1 MESAKF
7 YMVSWRD
14 ISRSGSCIPHLPS
27 SIPCFPREEK
37 LTSAL
42 RKHVKTGE
50 MWVYLKNVGAP
61 EKCGNVIWLNVGA
74 PKKCGNVIWLNLKN
88 FSFTLVL
95 ALRSE
100 LYHLIG

>member
-1 MESAKF
+1 MGRMPKGLKRWVFYKTFTLTSPLIMESAKF

-27 SIPCFPREEK
+27 SIPCLPREEK

-61 EKCGNVIWLNVGA
+61 
-74 PKKCGNVIWLNLKN
+74 KKCGNVI
-88 FSFTLVL
+88 
-95 ALRSE
+95 
-100 LYHLIG
+100 